1 MHVIE
6 DEMDECKS
14 DCSDTECDGSMCNVN
29 RALGHKKCFKHMT
42 EQRGKP
48 CDSSTPCHRCR
59 TRLAN
64 DPSDKFRKH
73 FLHCEKQRLQK
84 QSSRNS
90 KSIPVDTVV
99 KVIPVNAFNT
109 VACSLFAVTIN
120 TELLTTDEYETIVS
134 IYNEAKQR
142 HAVRTQQSSGSEQ
155 KLVRPVAKYFLCS
168 AVVMR
173 FPRSFFRIASW
184 TRSRICKSV
193 FQRWRRRGRPVP
205 C

>member
-1 MHVIE
+1 MTLPHLVTGAGRVWRTIPVT
-6 DEMDECKS
+6 S
-14 DCSDTECDGSMCNVN
+14 
-29 RALGHKKCFKHMT
+29 LGNISFT
-42 EQRGKP
+42 
-48 CDSSTPCHRCR
+48 
-59 TRLAN
+59 A
-64 DPSDKFRKH
+64 
-73 FLHCEKQRLQK
+73 
-84 QSSRNS
+84 RNS
-90 KSIPVDTVV
+90 VCRNSPLEIQ
-99 KVIPVNAFNT
+99 KVYRSTRSLKLYRSMLSYT

-142 HAVRTQQSSGSEQ
+142 HAVRSQQSSGSEQ

-184 TRSRICKSV
+184 TRSRTCKSV